1 MYLEE
6 RQISKKVLL
15 ILEWLQVMKLYEI
28 GMLWMLYQQNNE
40 CHCYILQTVLL
51 LTLLLLINNIICY
64 YYANN
69 MLKKEGIDALTI

>member
-6 RQISKKVLL
+6 WQISKKVLL
-15 ILEWLQVMKLYEI
+15 ILEWLHVMKLYEI
-28 GMLWMLYQQNNE
+28 GMLSMLYQQNNE
-40 CHCYILQTVLL
+40 CDCYILQTVLL

-69 MLKKEGIDALTI
+69 RSKKEGIDALTI

>member
-6 RQISKKVLL
+6 WQISKKVLL
-15 ILEWLQVMKLYEI
+15 ILEWLHVMKLYEI

-40 CHCYILQTVLL
+40 CDCYILQTVLL